1 MVLSFVQWTM
11 VMLGETVLSLLG
23 VSLENDM
30 IVYLMF
36 VCSML
41 MAANLQFQ
49 GFTLHP
55 IHAEHHVLSKGQFSL
70 YGLLYLIWGTVFYAT
85 ILVIIGTSA
94 KVLCKKASYGKI
106 FVAANWCLCGA
117 LAAAFISILSFQWI
131 HHHAIIEDHEPS
143 GHSSGG
149 FRLTRMH
156 VLKIASVVLLVII
169 AALEFEPSTTVF
181 GCYAVV
187 LTQSILVMHGS
198 SDGIDDE
205 DHHEVDLLGS
215 AGKLALKSHKV
226 APINEPRQRP
236 RSLRQRPMLKLVL
249 LYLCDAAL

>member
-1 MVLSFVQWTM
+1 
-11 VMLGETVLSLLG
+11 MLGETVLSLLG

-85 ILVIIGTSA
+85 ILVVIGTSA

-131 HHHAIIEDHEPS
+131 HHHAILEDHEPS
-143 GHSSGG
+143 SHGSGG
-149 FRLTRMH
+149 YRLTRLD
-156 VLKIASVVLLVII
+156 VLKGASVAVLLVI

-181 GCYAVV
+181 GCYAIV

-198 SDGIDDE
+198 SDGIEEE

-215 AGKLALKSHKV
+215 AGKLALRSHKV
-226 APINEPRQRP
+226 APMDESSSKTEGSSPKADVEVTSVTP
-236 RSLRQRPMLKLVL
+236 V
-249 LYLCDAAL
+249 